1 MSIIILQLIF
11 LSLYVLIHT
20 MVATK
25 HDLNIMSMNMN
36 VNQAKS
42 FSIDFSSTGYSMEST
57 FDEDTISPSSIPV
70 EFMDMASYSF
80 QFSSNFNAKDEDS
93 SRGNIVTTTYSLDFS
108 SQATEVSSSLSYLR
122 RE

>member
-1 MSIIILQLIF
+1 
-11 LSLYVLIHT
+11 

-42 FSIDFSSTGYSMEST
+42 FSIDFSSAGYSIEST
-57 FDEDTISPSSIPV
+57 FDDNIISPSSIPV

-80 QFSSNFNAKDEDS
+80 QFSSNLNAKDEDS

>member
-1 MSIIILQLIF
+1 
-11 LSLYVLIHT
+11 

-25 HDLNIMSMNMN
+25 HDLNIMSNNMN

-42 FSIDFSSTGYSMEST
+42 FSIDFSSTGYS
-57 FDEDTISPSSIPV
+57 ISPTSIPV

-80 QFSSNFNAKDEDS
+80 QFSSENNAKDEDS
-93 SRGNIVTTTYSLDFS
+93 SPGNLLTSTFSLEFS
-108 SQATEVSSSLSYLR
+108 SATTSSSLPYLR